1 MIQMVKCANLVL
13 VFLQELLSLQ
23 AFVSQVNISVSEN
36 VLIVSLDLYAL
47 IILIINIQSILFQK
61 EVLNVP
67 QVIIAQ
73 EEQRLQ
79 MDVQGVHL
87 DKIKKLHN

>member
-1 MIQMVKCANLVL
+1 MVKCANLVL